1 MSRNLRHQQTSEYE
15 ARNEPTAAA
24 YPRLAAFGY
33 FGAVFIAMIAMIGW
47 LAFIA
52 WILWKLI
59 DWAFA

>member
-1 MSRNLRHQQTSEYE
+1 MSRNLSYQQTSEDLE
-15 ARNEPTAAA
+15 ARNEPVAF
-24 YPRLAAFGY
+24 PRLVAFGY
-33 FGAVFIAMIAMIGW
+33 FGAMLIATIGW